1 VYKLCLAAGLL
12 CAGVAQ
18 AADRLP
24 DIQRMI
30 QLSAS
35 VLKVE
40 ALADGGGLSLGSGVV
55 IGPERVATNCHVTR
69 SARSVSVIRGGVRW
83 LASTQAA
90 RPDHDLCVLGVPGLI
105 ATPVTLA
112 ETSPHP
118 GDHLIAM
125 GYTGG
130 VELQHSGGE
139 VVALHRFDSANV
151 IESTNFFNSGA
162 SGGGLFNDDY
172 ALVGLL
178 TFRRRGGPT
187 PNYFAGPVEWLTPM
201 LSAGPLDR
209 PIAPLTEGGQ
219 AYWERG
225 PAELPPF
232 LRTTSVP
239 AAHVP
244 R

>member
-1 VYKLCLAAGLL
+1 VIKLCVAAGLL
-12 CAGVAQ
+12 YAGIAH
-18 AADRLP
+18 AADALP

-35 VLKVE
+35 VLKIE

-55 IGPERVATNCHVTR
+55 VAPERVATNCHVTR
-69 SARSVSVIRGGVRW
+69 RARSISVIRGGVRW

-90 RPDHDLCVLGVPGLI
+90 RPDHDLCVLSVPGLI

-112 ETSPHP
+112 PSSPHP
-118 GDHLIAM
+118 GDRLIAM

-130 VELQHSGGE
+130 VELQHSAGE
-139 VVALHRFDSANV
+139 VVALHRYDSANV

-162 SGGGLFNDDY
+162 SGGGLFNADY

-187 PNYFAGPVEWLTPM
+187 PNYFAAPVDWLTPL
-201 LSAGPLDR
+201 LSEGPQDR
-209 PIAPLTEGGQ
+209 PVAPLEGKAQ

-232 LRTTSVP
+232 LRTTTVP
-239 AAHVP
+239 AAATPH
-244 R
+244 